1 MKANLIKRIASFA
14 LALCTAATL
23 GCSGTGSAVST
34 ATPEPTPTA
43 QTLLQATPSPVPVKG
58 GTLRLSMP
66 VNADKTDPLEVNT
79 EEMLMLY
86 SLVFESLIEIDNKG
100 MLVPGLAE
108 NWSVDET
115 GTVWT
120 LKLRSAARWHDTGA
134 PVTAEDVVDTYR
146 HIVSLGA
153 SSYYSYVTK
162 HVASMEAAGD
172 GTLTVRMKHQ
182 GLSALYALTFPVTEN
197 ASTATG
203 NYPAGT
209 GAYKFSYVTD
219 DEVKLVRN
227 DNWWKQ
233 APNIDSVEFYARAS
247 NDVSLSSFTAGQL
260 DMVFTSSLTVGRYR
274 EEANTAVL
282 DMMTQ
287 TAEVMIVNYSN
298 QYLRDVSV
306 RRALICA
313 INRSRIITNVYMNRA
328 RTADVPV
335 PPDSWLYESKSAV
348 YDYSEETAKNL
359 LAGAGW
365 ADTDGDGFIEKDGN
379 KYEEMTLRILVN
391 DSSDA
396 ARKTAAEQIAAQ
408 LEAVGIHTELT
419 VAAYT
424 LGDDQSEYLVK
435 LRSGEFDLALAGF
448 NLGRDFD
455 LTAYLSTGGTNN
467 YGKYSNAAIEQL
479 ASNILSAATEKDCIE
494 AASKL
499 QIAFSEE
506 LPFIVLYFR
515 LNSLV
520 YNTDIKGISDI
531 REPDVLR
538 NIASW
543 YIASE
548 VE

>member
-197 ASTATG
+197 PS
-203 NYPAGT
+203 T
-209 GAYKFSYVTD
+209 GAERALRADIPRDGKSLHGNGQLSRGDGRIQVFICFGRRG
-219 DEVKLVRN
+219 E
-227 DNWWKQ
+227 
-233 APNIDSVEFYARAS
+233 ARAQR
-247 NDVSLSSFTAGQL
+247 QL
-260 DMVFTSSLTVGRYR
+260 VETG
-274 EEANTAVL
+274 
-282 DMMTQ
+282 
-287 TAEVMIVNYSN
+287 AEH
-298 QYLRDVSV
+298 R
-306 RRALICA
+306 
-313 INRSRIITNVYMNRA
+313 
-328 RTADVPV
+328 
-335 PPDSWLYESKSAV
+335 
-348 YDYSEETAKNL
+348 
-359 LAGAGW
+359 
-365 ADTDGDGFIEKDGN
+365 F
-379 KYEEMTLRILVN
+379 
-391 DSSDA
+391 
-396 ARKTAAEQIAAQ
+396 
-408 LEAVGIHTELT
+408 
-419 VAAYT
+419 
-424 LGDDQSEYLVK
+424 
-435 LRSGEFDLALAGF
+435 
-448 NLGRDFD
+448 
-455 LTAYLSTGGTNN
+455 GG
-467 YGKYSNAAIEQL
+467 
-479 ASNILSAATEKDCIE
+479 
-494 AASKL
+494 
-499 QIAFSEE
+499 
-506 LPFIVLYFR
+506 
-515 LNSLV
+515 
-520 YNTDIKGISDI
+520 
-531 REPDVLR
+531 VLR
-538 NIASW
+538 EGLKRRFTFILHGRPA
-543 YIASE
+543 
-548 VE
+548 